1 MLPRIF
7 YPSYVTKKKLIRI
20 GPNKDGGYVV
30 HKDILKNIHYII
42 SCGLNDDWSFEKY
55 LIKHQKNC
63 HLLFYDH
70 TVTKKFWLRYTVKNF
85 IDFLLLKKLTLKKI
99 LNIFKF
105 FEYKFFF
112 KYNKKHYI
120 KKIGNKNSN
129 KETTIDNIF
138 NKLPLKKKIILKIDI
153 EGDEYKI
160 LNDIKKH
167 EKKIDHLIIE
177 FHNVYKNLN
186 KIENFLKKNKLL
198 KLLHIHAN
206 NYDNI
211 IQGIPNTIEMTFVNK
226 LNYKKNVLKKKI
238 IYPIQYLDF
247 PNHKTKKD
255 IEIKFLND

>member
-42 SCGLNDDWSFEKY
+42 SCGLNDDWCFEKH

-70 TVTKKFWLRYTVKNF
+70 TVTKKFWLQYTVKNF

-120 KKIGNKNSN
+120 KKIGNKNSKN
-129 KETTIDNIF
+129 QITLNRIF
-138 NKLPLKKKIILKIDI
+138 DTLPIKKKIILKIDI
-153 EGDEYKI
+153 EGDEYKVFS
-160 LNDIKKH
+160 DIINNQ
-167 EKKIDHLIIE
+167 KKIDHLIIE
-177 FHNVYKNLN
+177 FHNVYNN
-186 KIENFLKKNKLL
+186 LKKIKNFIKKIKLL
-198 KLLHIHAN
+198 KLIHIHGN
-206 NYDNI
+206 NFNKI
-211 IQGIPNTIEMTFVNK
+211 INGVPNVLEMTFVNK
-226 LNYKKNVLKKKI
+226 LNYKKDKLEKNFT
-238 IYPIQYLDF
+238 YPIRDLDF
-247 PNHKTKKD
+247 PNHKSKKD
-255 IEIKFLND
+255 INLYFNHE